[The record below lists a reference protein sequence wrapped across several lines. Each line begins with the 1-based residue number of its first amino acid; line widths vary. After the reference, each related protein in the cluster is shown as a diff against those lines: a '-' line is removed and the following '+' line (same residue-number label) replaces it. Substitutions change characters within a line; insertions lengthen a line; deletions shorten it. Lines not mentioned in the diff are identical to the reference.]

1 MSELADGGV
10 LVAVACRVVKLARQ
24 PCYRWLRD
32 PVTRAEFTEAYR
44 ADALFD
50 AHQDD
55 PQFGYRLLAGEAR
68 GAGSPMAERTAWRIC
83 RDHGWWS
90 TFGKKKSRGKKPGTG
105 GPR

>member
-10 LVAVACRVVKLARQ
+10 PVAVTRRVLKLARQ
-24 PCYRWLRD
+24 TYYRWLRD
-32 PVTRAEFTEAYR
+32 PVTRAEFSEAYR

-68 GAGSPMAERTAWRIC
+68 GAGSPMAERTEIGRA
-83 RDHGWWS
+83 HV
-90 TFGKKKSRGKKPGTG
+90 
-105 GPR
+105 